1 LYKCQRLW
9 HNYSPKLI
17 NTCNRAHSLGT
28 EGNILDPITAVTA
41 ATTAFNTVKKFVQAG
56 QEFENCMGQMGKWYS
71 AVSDFRK
78 GQSMQK
84 KPPLFKKLFAAGSV
98 EEEALALLIHE
109 KKIME
114 MEKELQT
121 LLNYR
126 FGFGTWD
133 ELKEMQRK
141 IRAQREKEFY
151 NQKERQRAILEGISI
166 FLLIALVSGMLLG
179 IAYMIGVGRGVI

>member
-1 LYKCQRLW
+1 MIEVAAAL
-9 HNYSPKLI
+9 S
-17 NTCNRAHSLGT
+17 
-28 EGNILDPITAVTA
+28 A

-114 MEKELQT
+114 MEKELQA
-121 LLNYR
+121 LLNFR
-126 FGFGTWD
+126 FGYGTWD

-151 NQKERQRAILEGISI
+151 NVKERQRAILEGISI
-166 FLLIALVSGMLLG
+166 VVLLLVTASIIFG
-179 IAYMIGVGRGVI
+179 ILYLIGVDRGLI

>member
-1 LYKCQRLW
+1 
-9 HNYSPKLI
+9 
-17 NTCNRAHSLGT
+17 
-28 EGNILDPITAVTA
+28 
-41 ATTAFNTVKKFVQAG
+41 
-56 QEFENCMGQMGKWYS
+56 MGQMGKWYS

-114 MEKELQT
+114 MEKELQA
-121 LLNYR
+121 LLNFR
-126 FGFGTWD
+126 FGYGTWD

-151 NQKERQRAILEGISI
+151 NVKERQRAILEGISI
-166 FLLIALVSGMLLG
+166 VVLLLVTASIIFG
-179 IAYMIGVGRGVI
+179 ILYLIGVDRGLI

>member
-1 LYKCQRLW
+1 
-9 HNYSPKLI
+9 
-17 NTCNRAHSLGT
+17 
-28 EGNILDPITAVTA
+28 
-41 ATTAFNTVKKFVQAG
+41 
-56 QEFENCMGQMGKWYS
+56 MGQMGKWYT

-78 GQSMQK
+78 GQQMQK
-84 KPPLFKKLFAAGSV
+84 KPPLFKKMFAAGSV

-121 LLNYR
+121 LLNFR

-141 IRAQREKEFY
+141 IRTQREKEFY
-151 NQKERQRAILEGISI
+151 AQKERQRALVEGISI
-166 FLLIALVSGMLLG
+166 LLLIALVGGVVIG
-179 IAYMIGVGRGVI
+179 IAYMIGVGRGII